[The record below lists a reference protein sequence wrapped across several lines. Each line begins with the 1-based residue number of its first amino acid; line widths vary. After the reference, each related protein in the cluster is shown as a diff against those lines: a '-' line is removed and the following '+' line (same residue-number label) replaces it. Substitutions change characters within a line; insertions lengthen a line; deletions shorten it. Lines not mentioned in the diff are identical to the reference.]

1 MNNNVLEIEAD
12 SLQTARQQAKA
23 QVPAGL
29 CMLSETILSD
39 GKQSTAKGVADS
51 ASAALEKARKD
62 VPDGAEIVSEKELV
76 PTSHRSIEVEAFDEQ
91 AARLSA
97 EKTIGWSWSA
107 KIERVILKTEGKKGF
122 LGMGKKP
129 NLYQVTV
136 FQPSVAEVR
145 FGRKAKIRVEI
156 GEIPSSGYCQRC
168 GRPNS
173 PAEKSEKSVHF
184 FCSPACRDNYYKA
197 KLGAVLFD
205 PGRFIINA
213 SGQDISG
220 MMASGRAMAATAT
233 SYCWSCRAIVPMT
246 EDKCGSCRVAQ
257 EIKL

>member
-23 QVPAGL
+23 KVPAGL
-29 CMLSETILSD
+29 FMLSETILSD

-76 PTSHRSIEVEAFDEQ
+76 PASHRSIELEAFDEQ
-91 AARLSA
+91 AASLSA
-97 EKTIGWSWSA
+97 KKMIDSTA
-107 KIERVILKTEGKKGF
+107 RIEGILVKTEGKKGF

-197 KLGAVLFD
+197 KLGAVLFG

-220 MMASGRAMAATAT
+220 TIASGRAMAATAT
-233 SYCWSCRAIVPMT
+233 SYCWSCRAIVPMA
-246 EDKCGSCRVAQ
+246 EDKCGSCRVEQ